1 MASDEEIHDLPFG
14 ASMFLQV
21 ACQRIFSK
29 IEVVVI
35 ALLVIALDRS
45 IYLQTLNIA
54 LGSTA
59 TTIFRPRQRNQVRTG
74 TISCPR
80 LMAADLAPYP
90 HCSNHAHAVRR

>member
-45 IYLQTLNIA
+45 IYLQTLTSHLVQPPPLYSARDKEIRFE
-54 LGSTA
+54 LVQ
-59 TTIFRPRQRNQVRTG
+59 FHV
-74 TISCPR
+74 
-80 LMAADLAPYP
+80 LD
-90 HCSNHAHAVRR
+90 